1 MRDADFLAYLPVV
14 ASGDNANAIHYSN
27 IFFQLDLL
35 KLNLKCQNFKSFF
48 FFTAVN
54 SQTKFDRSDLILV
67 DAGCDFGGY
76 SSDITRTWPLS
87 GKFNDYQKLIY
98 EAVLDIQTQLIS
110 LLKEDAGKY
119 TVDMLYRKMQVALG
133 EKLEGVYTNLK
144 IAI

>member
-1 MRDADFLAYLPVV
+1 MYL
-14 ASGDNANAIHYSN
+14 
-27 IFFQLDLL
+27 
-35 KLNLKCQNFKSFF
+35 KSQ
-48 FFTAVN
+48 A
-54 SQTKFDRSDLILV
+54 KFDRNDLILV

-87 GKFNDYQKLIY
+87 GKFNDHQKLIY

-133 EKLEGVYTNLK
+133 EKLEG
-144 IAI
+144 ISH